1 MKNTLTLKSAVLM
14 PVGPAVDLPTRYGTA
29 DTEVP
34 ELVEGG
40 GQEHPLPRIAKGKIS
55 PVSTHATGR

>member
-1 MKNTLTLKSAVLM
+1 M